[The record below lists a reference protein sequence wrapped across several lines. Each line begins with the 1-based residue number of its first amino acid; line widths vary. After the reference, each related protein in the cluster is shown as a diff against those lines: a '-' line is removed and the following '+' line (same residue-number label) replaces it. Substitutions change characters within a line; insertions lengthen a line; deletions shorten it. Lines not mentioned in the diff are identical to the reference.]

1 MTEYSKPIVI
11 VSKCLG
17 FSACRYNGVTIY
29 DELIDILKNHVDFRP
44 VCPEIEIG
52 LGVPRD
58 PVRVVS
64 VNNMLRLIQPSTDKD
79 VTNIMNNFAY
89 SFLNSIDKVDGFIL
103 KSRSPSCGI
112 KDVKIYPSKDD
123 YRVIRKGSGFF
134 GSAVMDRFPD
144 LPIEDEGRLTNFR
157 IREHFLTKL
166 FIFAKFREI
175 KSSNS
180 MKELVRFHSESK
192 MLLMS
197 YNQKEM
203 RLLGRIVANFEK
215 KPINEVFN
223 DYERH
228 LFNAFKQVPKYMSNI
243 NVLMHGLGYFSKNLS
258 HKEKAYFLDILEKY
272 RLKRVPL
279 SVPISIL
286 RSYIVRFNQEYLMQ
300 QNFFKPYPEDLLEI
314 SDSGKGRDL

>member
-17 FSACRYNGVTIY
+17 FSACRYNGATIY
-29 DELIDILKNHVDFRP
+29 DELIDMLKNYVDFRP

-58 PVRVVS
+58 PVRIVS
-64 VNNMLRLIQPSTDKD
+64 VNTMLRLIQPSTDKD
-79 VTNIMNNFAY
+79 VTNIMNNFTY

-112 KDVKIYPSKDD
+112 KDVRIYPSKDD
-123 YRVIRKGSGFF
+123 YRVIKKGSGFF

-166 FIFAKFREI
+166 FIFAKFRET

-203 RLLGRIVANFEK
+203 RLLGSIVANFEK

-258 HKEKAYFLDILEKY
+258 HKEKAFFLDILEKY

-300 QNFFKPYPEDLLEI
+300 QNFFKPYPEGLIEI

>member
-17 FSACRYNGVTIY
+17 FSACRYNGAIIY
-29 DELIDILKNHVDFRP
+29 NELIDILKNYVDFRP

-64 VNNMLRLIQPSTDKD
+64 VNTMLRLIQPSTDKD

-134 GSAVMDRFPD
+134 GSAVMDKFPD

-166 FIFAKFREI
+166 FIFAKFRET

-203 RLLGRIVANFEK
+203 RLLGGIVANFEK

-228 LFNAFKQVPKYMSNI
+228 LFNAFKQVPKYMSSI

-258 HKEKAYFLDILEKY
+258 HKEKAFFLDILEKY

-300 QNFFKPYPEDLLEI
+300 QNFFKPYPEGLIEI